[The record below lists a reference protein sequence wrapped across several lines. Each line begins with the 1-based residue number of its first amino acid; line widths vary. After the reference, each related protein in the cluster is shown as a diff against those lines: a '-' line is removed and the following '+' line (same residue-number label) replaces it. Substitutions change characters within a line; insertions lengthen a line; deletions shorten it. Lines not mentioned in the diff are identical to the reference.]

1 MYFFN
6 SGYFLFVMIPAL
18 ILSGLAQAW
27 VTGAYRKWKQ
37 RPNGAGVNGVRVA
50 ELISRTY
57 GFDIRLEGTNNEL
70 GDHFDPAN
78 KVVRLSPV
86 VARDAS
92 IASMAISAHEFGHV
106 QQYANGSALIKARMA
121 VLPMARF
128 GSNIAYIFI
137 LLGLVMNFVGLAWVG
152 LGLFFFVTLFSVLT
166 LPIELDAS
174 RRAMKMLNELNLL
187 QTREDREGAQA
198 VLRAAAFTYL
208 AAMFVAIL
216 NFAYYAMLISNMS
229 RRN

>member
-1 MYFFN
+1 MFFN
-6 SGYFLFVMIPAL
+6 SGYLLFVMLPAL

-27 VTGAYRKWKQ
+27 VSSAYRKWKQ

-50 ELISRTY
+50 ELISRNY
-57 GFDIRLEGTNNEL
+57 GFDVHLEGTNNEL
-70 GDHFDPAN
+70 GDHFDPTN

-106 QQYANGSALIKARMA
+106 QQYATGSALIKARMA
-121 VLPMARF
+121 ILPVARY
-128 GSNIAYIFI
+128 GSNFAYILI
-137 LLGLVMNFVGLAWVG
+137 LLGLFMQVAGLAWLG

-166 LPIELDAS
+166 LPVELDAS
-174 RRAMKMLNELNLL
+174 RRAMKMLEELNLL
-187 QTREDREGAQA
+187 QTREDRDGAQA

-216 NFAYYAMLISNMS
+216 NFAYYAMLVSNMS

>member
-1 MYFFN
+1 MFFFN

-18 ILSGLAQAW
+18 ILSGLAQAA

-37 RPNGAGVNGVRVA
+37 RPNGAGVSGVRVA
-50 ELISRTY
+50 EMINRTY
-57 GFDIRLEGTNNEL
+57 SFGIQLEGTQNEL
-70 GDHFDPAN
+70 GDHFDPTQ
-78 KVVRLSPV
+78 KVVRLSPA

-106 QQYANGSALIKARMA
+106 QQYAEGSALIKARMA
-121 VLPMARF
+121 ILPMARY
-128 GSNIAYIFI
+128 GSNIAYILI
-137 LLGLVMNFVGLAWVG
+137 LLGLFMNFVGLAWVG
-152 LGLFFFVTLFSVLT
+152 LGLFFFVTLFSVIT

-174 RRAMKMLNELNLL
+174 RRGMKMLDELNLL
-187 QTREDREGAQA
+187 QTREDRDGAQA

-216 NFAYYAMLISNMS
+216 NFVYYAMLVSNMS
-229 RRN
+229 RRS

>member
-1 MYFFN
+1 MFFFN

-18 ILSGLAQAW
+18 ILSGLAQAA

-37 RPNGAGVNGVRVA
+37 RPNGAGVSGVRVA
-50 ELISRTY
+50 EMINRTY
-57 GFDIRLEGTNNEL
+57 NFGIQLEGTQSEL
-70 GDHFDPAN
+70 GDHFDPTQ
-78 KVVRLSPV
+78 KVVRLSPA

-106 QQYANGSALIKARMA
+106 QQYAEGSALIKARMA
-121 VLPMARF
+121 ILPMARY
-128 GSNIAYIFI
+128 GSNIAYILI
-137 LLGLVMNFVGLAWVG
+137 LLGLFMNFVGLAWVG
-152 LGLFFFVTLFSVLT
+152 LGLFFFVTLFSVIT

-174 RRAMKMLNELNLL
+174 RRGMKMLDELNLL
-187 QTREDREGAQA
+187 QTREDRDGAQA

-216 NFAYYAMLISNMS
+216 NFVYYAMLVSNMS